1 MKMEAQI
8 RMINV
13 DQLVPNKAQPRTQFD
28 TSSLQELA
36 SSIRS
41 HGIVQP
47 LIVRR
52 LQDKFEIIAGERRL
66 KAAEL
71 LGLQSVPCII
81 CDIDDN
87 ESSELALVEN
97 IHRKDLTPIDEAR
110 GYKKLLDKGYITID
124 QLAARM
130 GTTQSDLNDK
140 IRLLSLDEAVQDALQ
155 KNMISVK
162 HAKSLLRLTDKMKQV
177 DILNEIIR
185 DKLTVRQVEDE
196 IDKVLGTYKKEE
208 NLTGGI
214 NIDSRNDI
222 DVSNLLLEDDDFNLS
237 ITPKEYQYRSKI
249 NDKNTKKSLFFNN
262 LENHPATMED
272 PTLSFGFDPM
282 KTQNIISDEDF
293 VDLEDQQTDDELD
306 IPIQG
311 SEAAQQEEEKKIN
324 MDVYTPRELT
334 KAINELVKLAIDNNI
349 EVKTEEFNF
358 SDIYQIVV
366 KIVKNPE
373 EEQKEENK

>member
-130 GTTQSDLNDK
+130 GTTQSNLNDK

-306 IPIQG
+306 IPVQG

-334 KAINELVKLAIDNNI
+334 RAINELVKLAIENNI

>member
-1 MKMEAQI
+1 MEAQI

-130 GTTQSDLNDK
+130 GTTQSNLNDK

-306 IPIQG
+306 IPVQG

-334 KAINELVKLAIDNNI
+334 RAINELVKLAIENNI

>member
-130 GTTQSDLNDK
+130 GTTQSNLNDK

-262 LENHPATMED
+262 LENHPATMDD

-334 KAINELVKLAIDNNI
+334 KAINELVKLAIENNI

>member
-1 MKMEAQI
+1 MEAQI

-130 GTTQSDLNDK
+130 GTTQSNLNDK

-306 IPIQG
+306 IPVQG

-334 KAINELVKLAIDNNI
+334 KAINELVKLAIENNI

>member
-130 GTTQSDLNDK
+130 GTTQSNLNDK

-334 KAINELVKLAIDNNI
+334 RAINELVKLAIENNI

>member
-1 MKMEAQI
+1 MEAQI

-130 GTTQSDLNDK
+130 GTTQSNLNDK

-155 KNMISVK
+155 KNMI
-162 HAKSLLRLTDKMKQV
+162 
-177 DILNEIIR
+177 
-185 DKLTVRQVEDE
+185 
-196 IDKVLGTYKKEE
+196 
-208 NLTGGI
+208 
-214 NIDSRNDI
+214 
-222 DVSNLLLEDDDFNLS
+222 
-237 ITPKEYQYRSKI
+237 
-249 NDKNTKKSLFFNN
+249 
-262 LENHPATMED
+262 
-272 PTLSFGFDPM
+272 
-282 KTQNIISDEDF
+282 
-293 VDLEDQQTDDELD
+293 
-306 IPIQG
+306 
-311 SEAAQQEEEKKIN
+311 
-324 MDVYTPRELT
+324 
-334 KAINELVKLAIDNNI
+334 
-349 EVKTEEFNF
+349 
-358 SDIYQIVV
+358 
-366 KIVKNPE
+366 
-373 EEQKEENK
+373 